1 MKIHR
6 SINEPL
12 IMKHASWEERWKGV
26 DEGLIASWERGRE
39 MAAENADLALQAC
52 AGRLIVLPWKGG
64 FEPDPKKKTQPKE
77 KDGSLWYLAMW
88 QGLRGEDL
96 KIDTDEEVCLN
107 CTETKIR
114 IFYNKEGKKRRKDRT
129 NLI

>member
-1 MKIHR
+1 
-6 SINEPL
+6 
-12 IMKHASWEERWKGV
+12 
-26 DEGLIASWERGRE
+26 
-39 MAAENADLALQAC
+39 LQAC